1 MKPVSVREQLKFK
14 LNNNRCPILA
24 GTKLSIDF
32 TFVDNIRCAILF
44 LLVLSKFVIS
54 HAKMQIWTRYYL
66 NWLITNKP
74 TSTTNEPIVNG
85 AIFCSDFFIEWYLI
99 FFYYGTSARVY
110 DFIWVILVLQLMWD
124 YFSNLK
130 LQYMLY
136 KHKVF
141 RKP

>member
-1 MKPVSVREQLKFK
+1 MKPVSVREELKFK
-14 LNNNRCPILA
+14 LNNTRRPILA
-24 GTKLSIDF
+24 GTRLSINYS
-32 TFVDNIRCAILF
+32 FVDIRGAILF
-44 LLVLSKFVIS
+44 LLVLSKFIIS
-54 HAKMQIWTRYYL
+54 HVKMQICTCYYL

-85 AIFCSDFFIEWYLI
+85 AIFCFDFFMEWYLI
-99 FFYYGTSARVY
+99 FFHYGTSARVS
-110 DFIWVILVLQLMWD
+110 DFVWVILVHQLMWD
-124 YFSNLK
+124 YFFNLK

>member
-1 MKPVSVREQLKFK
+1 MKLASVREELKFK
-14 LNNNRCPILA
+14 LNNIRRPILA
-24 GTKLSIDF
+24 GTRLLINF
-32 TFVDNIRCAILF
+32 IFVDIRCAILF

-54 HAKMQIWTRYYL
+54 HTNMQICTRYYL